1 MPKISVAVIQRV
13 FDLLRHFDGR
23 RYPVAQALR
32 LRLLLT
38 GHCTHEKPYR
48 KFVQLSRSVIR
59 KTRRLLKSYCY
70 NIGVTATAKDFT
82 FFSHAH
88 FEAFFEATMLT
99 LVAMVL
105 VDRAIPGSA
114 TLVR

>member
-48 KFVQLSRSVIR
+48 KFVQLCRSVIR

-70 NIGVTATAKDFT
+70 NIGVRATAPQRILPSFRMPILK
-82 FFSHAH
+82 H
-88 FEAFFEATMLT
+88 FL
-99 LVAMVL
+99 
-105 VDRAIPGSA
+105 R
-114 TLVR
+114 RQC